1 MSTRIS
7 PTSSSGTRPSPPDQG
22 DRGANSGA
30 TRCDETPEL
39 LLRAYVLSMTPAKH
53 IDEGRFSEAD
63 WRQDGV
69 YFVNQQGSVR
79 DLIAHALSQ

>member
-1 MSTRIS
+1 
-7 PTSSSGTRPSPPDQG
+7 
-22 DRGANSGA
+22 
-30 TRCDETPEL
+30 
-39 LLRAYVLSMTPAKH
+39 MTPAKH